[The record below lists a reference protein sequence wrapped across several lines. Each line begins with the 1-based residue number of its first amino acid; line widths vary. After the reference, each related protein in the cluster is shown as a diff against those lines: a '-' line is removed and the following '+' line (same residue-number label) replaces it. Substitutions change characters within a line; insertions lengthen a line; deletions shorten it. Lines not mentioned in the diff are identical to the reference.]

1 MGLGVSWMMLVT
13 GRQCVLSKSG
23 TCRKPGNSSFRTLLV
38 SGRVALIRCR
48 FGVSTVLLQAFMTNG

>member
-1 MGLGVSWMMLVT
+1 MMLVT
-13 GRQCVLSKSG
+13 GRQCVLAKSE
-23 TCRKPGNSSFRTLLV
+23 TCRKPGNSSFRTLLI